1 MRSLYGPLFGA
12 VAGSRKQANN
22 LGVEVIQPQPIMS
35 LIMITFKKLGQ
46 NLELNENTHQLYKKR
61 SCLTTWVI
69 HNAGLKISLYK
80 NMNFIATFFC
90 KLKKCRFGAV

>member
-22 LGVEVIQPQPIMS
+22 LGVEVIQPQQIMS

-46 NLELNENTHQLYKKR
+46 NLELNENTHQL
-61 SCLTTWVI
+61 
-69 HNAGLKISLYK
+69 
-80 NMNFIATFFC
+80 
-90 KLKKCRFGAV
+90 